1 MTIGGSVALIII
13 GAILRFAITW
23 TPQYVNIQAMGV
35 ILMLG
40 GIVGLGISLALLSRD
55 GAARRVPR
63 SPSSAATPSRP
74 PERAVGASP
83 GYAAYRSG

>member
-35 ILMLG
+35 ILMIG
-40 GIVGLGISLALLSRD
+40 GSFGLGISLALLVSR
-55 GAARRVPR
+55 RRGQAGTQVTEQRRYTEPR
-63 SPSSAATPSRP
+63 T
-74 PERAVGASP
+74 
-83 GYAAYRSG
+83 

>member
-1 MTIGGSVALIII
+1 VARDKTGGPVTIGGSIALIII

-40 GIVGLGISLALLSRD
+40 GLVGLAISLSLFFT
-55 GAARRVPR
+55 RRR
-63 SPSSAATPSRP
+63 SQQSTQVTEQRRYLEP
-74 PERAVGASP
+74 PP
-83 GYAAYRSG
+83 